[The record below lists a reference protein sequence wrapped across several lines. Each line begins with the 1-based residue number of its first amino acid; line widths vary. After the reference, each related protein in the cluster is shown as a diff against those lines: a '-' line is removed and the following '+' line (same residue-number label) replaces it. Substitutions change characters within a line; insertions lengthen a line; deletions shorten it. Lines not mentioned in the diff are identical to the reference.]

1 MSGKWEVAGKSKKV
15 PLGKKSTKK
24 QKKEIQPAAVEE
36 ETVENFAIS
45 NPLKEHRNIYTLMKD
60 ETSDQEHDKKQSE
73 NKENLITKPRISG
86 KPKPKKKGSPVAQV
100 KRAEREILIEQLEE
114 IDISDM
120 KSLIG
125 DVKKRFPNHPR
136 VWLKD
141 VQSYFHMK
149 VTLRESDSGLMMY
162 ESGYPFNMLSSEL
175 QDFLSKLFK
184 EIPDPV
190 MIGFY
195 TELLDSLAR
204 DVRNGACGYHHR
216 ILLQCMSH
224 NCPKTVHSKEVT
236 NKLQSL
242 ITDSVART
250 KECVALLWCLQMI
263 PRNKLDTKLKV
274 WFTCMLPIL
283 QTKKTERP
291 VQDYILK
298 CLENVV
304 SEITDSN
311 ETIELGPSDFFGYF
325 DLVFSPN
332 SNLFPHVQV
341 VLMELLEEVKC
352 FAFSS
357 NADKRLRSFFPS
369 LLIRLQHC
377 SAKQKTVVLKYLL
390 ECLQQDAQCWLLW
403 QQMFGK
409 HLNNSVTLL
418 EHIHDNWNIVI
429 KTANKAALKQTLNY
443 LMVTLTPSSGK
454 TKMKENQRRALEL
467 CSDMNHAIGSPLKG
481 ALKLALLVMLVVSA
495 AYVLHDVKEFGSFQA
510 SRTGRIYSSFLQ
522 HESVVQLY
530 DTAKVYGAAVHKH
543 GMTHVPLLMEYIYA
557 ICNSVCSTLALFA
570 VFLQTNFNYL
580 IENKDEIAKQM
591 KAAAVDAGE
600 RGYGLIKSLATPEN
614 MEWAETTAF
623 KYMELCKEYWS
634 WALEHMVQ
642 AAAAGQASAVA
653 FYGSAQEFVINNFIN
668 DPVTLDRLKEW
679 LLTFSTFVQ
688 ETAVHF
694 YNTARNATL
703 AN

>member
-1 MSGKWEVAGKSKKV
+1 MSGKWEVAGKSKKA
-15 PLGKKSTKK
+15 PLSKKAAKK
-24 QKKEIQPAAVEE
+24 QKKEQPPVAVEE

-45 NPLKEHRNIYTLMKD
+45 NPLKEHRNIYTLMRD
-60 ETSDQEHDKKQSE
+60 DTSDQEQDRKQAD
-73 NKENLITKPRISG
+73 NKENVITKPRVSG
-86 KPKPKKKGSPVAQV
+86 KLRPKKKGSPVAQV
-100 KRAEREILIEQLEE
+100 KRAEREVLLEQLEE

-120 KSLIG
+120 RSLIG

-141 VQSYFHMK
+141 IQSYFHMK

-162 ESGYPFNMLSSEL
+162 ESTYPYNMLETEL
-175 QDFLSKLFK
+175 KDFLSGIFK
-184 EIPDPV
+184 EIPDNV

-216 ILLQCMSH
+216 ILLQCLSH

-236 NKLQSL
+236 SKLQHL

-274 WFTCMLPIL
+274 WFTWMLPIL
-283 QTKKTERP
+283 QTRKTERP

-304 SEITDSN
+304 SEISESN

-332 SNLFPHVQV
+332 SNLYPHVQV
-341 VLMELLEEVKC
+341 VLMEMLDIVKC

-357 NADKRLRSFFPS
+357 NSEKRLRSFFPS
-369 LLIRLQHC
+369 LLIRLQQC

-418 EHIHDNWNIVI
+418 EHIHDNWNVVV
-429 KTANKAALKQTLNY
+429 KTANRAALKQTLNY
-443 LMVTLTPSSGK
+443 LVVTLTPSSGK
-454 TKMKENQRRALEL
+454 TKVKENQRRALEL

-495 AYVLHDVKEFGSFQA
+495 VYVLHDVKEFGSFQA
-510 SRTGRIYSSFLQ
+510 SRTGRIYSSFLE
-522 HESVVQLY
+522 HETVVQVSG
-530 DTAKVYGAAVHKH
+530 TVKEYGNAVHKY
-543 GMTHVPLLMEYIYA
+543 GMAHVPLLMEYIYT
-557 ICNSVCSTLALFA
+557 ICNSVSSTLALFA
-570 VFLQTNFNYL
+570 VFVQTNVNYL
-580 IENKDEIAKQM
+580 IENRDEIAQQM

-600 RGYGLIKSLATPEN
+600 RAYSLVKSVTTPEN
-614 MEWAETTAF
+614 IDWLEKTMLQFMEFCRVHWIWASA
-623 KYMELCKEYWS
+623 
-634 WALEHMVQ
+634 HMVHI
-642 AAAAGQASAVA
+642 ATVGADSAVA
-653 FYGSAQEFVINNFIN
+653 LYGSAQEFVINNFIN
-668 DPVTLDRLKEW
+668 EPVTLDRLKEW
-679 LLTFSTFVQ
+679 VLTLVSFLQ
-688 ETAVHF
+688 ETAIYC
-694 YNTARNATL
+694 YNTARNATV